1 MKRLALCTLIL
12 GLGLQTALAQQ
23 SGKPNVNS
31 DARSQAADRLGDDD
45 GGTVQIVPVDV
56 ATAKQSEAR
65 VAPMMKSVRQV
76 SIFLGTAWAEPAA
89 RGRERILGDLSDRLG
104 ELQNNKVN
112 ILPSAPSVED
122 FTDLT
127 KSAVNDLTIQQ
138 KLTQMLNSKAIPAPQ
153 AGTVYVVFLGPGIQS
168 SVGGHKGG
176 VDYAAYH
183 NLIRTDAG
191 EVPYVA
197 VPFSDSA
204 EGQAAAAAQAVIQ
217 TAFNP
222 RD

>member
-12 GLGLQTALAQQ
+12 ALAAQTAVAQQ
-23 SGKPNVNS
+23 PAKPKVNP
-31 DARSQAADRLGDDD
+31 DAHSQTSDRLGDDD
-45 GGTVQIVPVDV
+45 GGTVQTVPVDT
-56 ATAKQSEAR
+56 AAAKQSEAHA
-65 VAPMMKSVRQV
+65 APLMKSVRQV
-76 SIFLGTAWAEPAA
+76 SVFLGTAWAERAA
-89 RGRERILGDLSDRLG
+89 RGRERILGDLADRLG

-153 AGTVYVVFLGPGIQS
+153 AETVYVVFLGPGIQS

-176 VDYAAYH
+176 IDYAAYH

-191 EVPYVA
+191 EVAYVV
-197 VPFSDSA
+197 VPFNDSA
-204 EGQAAAAAQAVIQ
+204 ERQATAAAQAVIQ

-222 RD
+222 KD